1 MLYRCIEKFT
11 HIFSVF
17 WTFLSY
23 SRNKK
28 DDKTFN
34 FFIIIINFTFTLS
47 QVLEAFARAE
57 KRLKPNWKEM
67 FTEVYDEM
75 PVDLKKQ
82 MNEMEKHVN
91 LYKDQYPLKN
101 YAK

>member
-1 MLYRCIEKFT
+1 MTNFY
-11 HIFSVF
+11 
-17 WTFLSY
+17 
-23 SRNKK
+23 
-28 DDKTFN
+28 

>member
-1 MLYRCIEKFT
+1 MF
-11 HIFSVF
+11 
-17 WTFLSY
+17 
-23 SRNKK
+23 
-28 DDKTFN
+28 
-34 FFIIIINFTFTLS
+34 

-67 FTEVYDEM
+67 FTEVYDEI
-75 PVDLKKQ
+75 PEDLKRQ
-82 MNEMEKHVN
+82 MDEMEKHVN